1 MTAVWEILCTYDK
14 DIFRSP
20 PQSGGERFKQRNPP
34 PAAGGF
40 LSAYSSGHYS
50 LSSGSEVSGISLGR
64 TSGFTPSFSSI
75 ASQSANIFSFSF
87 S

>member
-34 PAAGGF
+34 PAAGDFCLHIRAVITRF
-40 LSAYSSGHYS
+40 LQALKYRAFH
-50 LSSGSEVSGISLGR
+50 LAEHR
-64 TSGFTPSFSSI
+64 
-75 ASQSANIFSFSF
+75 ASHRRFRQ
-87 S
+87 